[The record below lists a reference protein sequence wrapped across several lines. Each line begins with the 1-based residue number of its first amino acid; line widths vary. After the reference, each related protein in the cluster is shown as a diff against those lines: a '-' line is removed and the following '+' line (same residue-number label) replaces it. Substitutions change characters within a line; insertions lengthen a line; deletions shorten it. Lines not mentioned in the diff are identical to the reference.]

1 MQEAEIR
8 AIRFIKEVKQSL
20 FTDDAIIVCLEI
32 LKLSTKKLLRPSIV
46 CFCLVAKLCL
56 TRLCLDGLLQARI
69 LEWVAIS
76 FSRGSYQPKDQTRIS
91 CVSCIGGRILHHCA
105 TVCHMDL
112 SKQANPE
119 SKRE

>member
-20 FTDDAIIVCLEI
+20 FTDDVIIVCLEI

-56 TRLCLDGLLQARI
+56 TRLCLDGL
-69 LEWVAIS
+69 
-76 FSRGSYQPKDQTRIS
+76 
-91 CVSCIGGRILHHCA
+91 
-105 TVCHMDL
+105 
-112 SKQANPE
+112 
-119 SKRE
+119 